1 MMYVFFK
8 TEKFYLKKDK
18 LNTESYT
25 SEK

>member
-1 MMYVFFK
+1 MYVFFK
-8 TEKFYLKKDK
+8 TDKFYLKKDK